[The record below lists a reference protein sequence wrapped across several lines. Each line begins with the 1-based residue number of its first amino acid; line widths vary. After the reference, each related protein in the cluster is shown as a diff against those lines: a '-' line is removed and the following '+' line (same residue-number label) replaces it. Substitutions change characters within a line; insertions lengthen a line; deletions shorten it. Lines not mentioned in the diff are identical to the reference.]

1 MRLRPS
7 SHSRKGMAVME
18 FAMCSVFLVPLLLGI
33 FVFGFRLIRS
43 LQMIQVTRDLGHM
56 YVRGVNFRNSGPIA
70 NAQTLASGY
79 NLTSTGTSVVYLS
92 QLKVI
97 QQADCDAAGT
107 APAGTHCTNLGQTV
121 FTEQLTI
128 GNSGMG
134 ASPFGAPP
142 LQTDSTVS
150 VADQANNSASVAGG
164 FSPILTL
171 NAGETA
177 YLAEMINQTADLN
190 VPGFSG
196 MPQVYARAI
205 F

>member
-1 MRLRPS
+1 MRLRRS
-7 SHSRKGMAVME
+7 NNSRKGMAVME
-18 FAMCSVFLVPLLLGI
+18 FAMCSVFLVPMLLGI

-79 NLTSTGTSVVYLS
+79 NLTSTGSSVVYLS
-92 QLKVI
+92 SLKVI
-97 QQADCDAAGT
+97 QQADCDAANLVPGV
-107 APAGTHCTNLGQTV
+107 ACANLGKTV

-128 GNSGMG
+128 GNSASG
-134 ASPFGAPP
+134 ACPFGTPP
-142 LQTDSTVS
+142 LQADSTVS
-150 VADQANNSASVAGG
+150 KANQANNSAAVAGG

-177 YLAEMINQTADLN
+177 YLAEMINQTPDLN

-196 MPQVYARAI
+196 RPQVYARAI

>member
-1 MRLRPS
+1 
-7 SHSRKGMAVME
+7 MAVME

-43 LQMIQVTRDLGHM
+43 LQMIQITRDLGHM

-70 NAQTLASGY
+70 NAQTLANGY

-92 QLKVI
+92 QIKVI
-97 QQADCDAAGT
+97 QQSDCDAAGT
-107 APAGTHCTNLGQTV
+107 APAGTACPNLNKTV

-128 GNSGMG
+128 GNASMG
-134 ASPFGAPP
+134 ASPFGTPP
-142 LQTDSTVS
+142 LQSDSTVS
-150 VADQANNSASVAGG
+150 AQNEANNSQAVANG
-164 FSPILTL
+164 FSSFMSL

-177 YLAEMINQTADLN
+177 YMAEMINQTADLN

-196 MPQVYARAI
+196 RPQVYAKAV